1 MPHLCLGTA
10 LSGRPGRS
18 AIGVEAAR
26 NLWNSLVIL
35 RAMGRLR
42 QEGQV
47 LRLPVGMGALL
58 ALAFAWVAQP
68 GLAQTRA
75 EDSIAS
81 TSADQPDARTFDAQ
95 AHDRPGTDLVAVD
108 AAHAA
113 YLRKADLQL
122 KRPEYDAPKEEI
134 SPSKP
139 PPSWLT
145 AIFEFLG
152 NLGPLFQ
159 VIFWAAIVAVAAGV
173 LYFLFGEAIRV
184 RFSKSG
190 KAKIGNTED
199 VLVDLR
205 PDKHAARSLLDEAD
219 TLAREGRFA
228 EAVHLLL
235 FRSIDDIQ
243 QRLEGGVPRSL
254 TAREIGGLR
263 NLPERAKRA
272 LGPIIAIVERSFF
285 GGRDVD
291 AAGWK
296 TARDSYE
303 QFAFGEGWA

>member
-1 MPHLCLGTA
+1 
-10 LSGRPGRS
+10 
-18 AIGVEAAR
+18 
-26 NLWNSLVIL
+26 
-35 RAMGRLR
+35 MGRLQ

-47 LRLPVGMGALL
+47 LRLPVRMGALL
-58 ALAFAWVAQP
+58 ALALASVAQP
-68 GLAQTRA
+68 GLAQIHSDEDVPATAANDFGADALDDA
-75 EDSIAS
+75 EPYDESLEHYG
-81 TSADQPDARTFDAQ
+81 PE
-95 AHDRPGTDLVAVD
+95 TDLDAVD

-113 YLRKADLQL
+113 YLKKAGLQL
-122 KRPEYDAPKEEI
+122 TRPEYDAPEEDI
-134 SPSKP
+134 RPPKP
-139 PPSWLT
+139 PPDWLT

-152 NLGPLFQ
+152 RLGPLFQ
-159 VIFWAAIVAVAAGV
+159 VIFWAAIVVVAAGV

-184 RFSKSG
+184 RFGKSG
-190 KAKIGNTED
+190 KGKVDDADD

-205 PDKHAARSLLDEAD
+205 PDAHAARSLLEEAD
-219 TLAREGRFA
+219 ALARDGKFA

-272 LGPIIAIVERSFF
+272 LGPIIAIVEHSFF
-285 GGRDVD
+285 GGRNVD

-303 QFAFGEGWA
+303 QFAFGEAWA